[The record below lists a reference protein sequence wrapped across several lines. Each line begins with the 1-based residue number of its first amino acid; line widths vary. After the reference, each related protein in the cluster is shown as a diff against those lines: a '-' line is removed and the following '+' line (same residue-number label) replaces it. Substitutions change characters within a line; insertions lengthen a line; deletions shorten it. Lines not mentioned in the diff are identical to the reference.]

1 MSGKKYG
8 DPEKYE
14 LKLIKIL
21 EQRFD
26 VSDYDYD
33 WDRHGA
39 WVEFSYKGSLY
50 RFEHSV
56 EKAKE
61 HGQDLHYG
69 SDTFAQ
75 LVLTLEDLA
84 RMVERGIYDLQSWIE
99 GMKYLP
105 PVIDLPSYFTA
116 LGFEK
121 LPSETDVK
129 ERYRQLAKKAHPDGG
144 GNAEEFQRL
153 KENAE
158 KALKHLKED

>member
-1 MSGKKYG
+1 MTGKKYG
-8 DPEKYE
+8 SPEQYE
-14 LKLIKIL
+14 SKLVKVM

-26 VSDYDYD
+26 VSHYDYN

-61 HGQDLHYG
+61 HGQDLKYG
-69 SDTFAQ
+69 SDAFAQ

-84 RMVERGIYDLQSWIE
+84 RMVERGIYDLQNWIQ

-105 PVIDLPSYFTA
+105 PVKDLPDFITA

-121 LPSETDVK
+121 LPTEADVN
-129 ERYRQLAKKAHPDGG
+129 ERYRQLSKKAHPDGG
-144 GNAEEFQRL
+144 GSAKEFQKL
-153 KENAE
+153 KENVE
-158 KALKHLKED
+158 KALEFLHQD